1 MSISFSPIASDFFIW
16 TILILVL
23 VIGLASVFFYGKK
36 GVSKNRLWVK
46 TLLFLG
52 FWAFLAL
59 VLLSPQVPN
68 PKVSEPWLVYEK
80 GLERTEI
87 DFWKDSLGIS
97 EAVELGDFEQQ
108 SNQVIL
114 LGKQFSQADLY
125 PLRGL
130 EFDWVLPRENGLIR
144 DISWKGYLR
153 KGESQRVS
161 LSVFSS
167 KPDQVLKLGIPKT
180 DSLSLNLGWN
190 QGTLEFTTSGQG
202 RTEVPLLMGTDT
214 LTNLRYFVGPSVPKK
229 YQIQMG
235 FPSMESR
242 TLAAW
247 LREKGETV
255 SEQIQLSRETF
266 LETSANQDSLQVRII
281 DPAQLNQKSVQDWV
295 KAGKGNLMVIQVGD
309 ATSLTQQVN
318 RLFGTDFVLEAAKT
332 ELENGLEALPFSWK
346 EKRGQQLFLE
356 KRIAIQRVG
365 STQIGISLVESSYPL
380 ILEGK
385 KDAYEGIWG
394 AVFGAMEPAEP
405 RSKRLDAP
413 VFQGLETQIQIFDQ
427 DSLPE
432 FWSVGEDTVWLKVN
446 PINPFQTEGRW
457 QSSGRGWMDAGEDF
471 SVYSYQEEEF
481 PAVSTSRYIS
491 DVQRDSL
498 KAENEQFRQISP
510 WISLIGMLVFLGGM
524 WVEPKLNN

>member
-1 MSISFSPIASDFFIW
+1 MSISFSPIASDSFIW

-23 VIGLASVFFYGKK
+23 VIGLASVIFYGKK
-36 GVSKNRLWVK
+36 GVSNNRLWVK
-46 TLLFLG
+46 TLLFFG
-52 FWAFLAL
+52 FWAFLGLAL
-59 VLLSPQVPN
+59 LRPQVPN
-68 PKVSEPWLVYEK
+68 PKVSEPYLVYEK

-114 LGKQFSQADLY
+114 LGKQFSHADLY

-153 KGESQRVS
+153 KGELQRVS
-161 LSVFSS
+161 YSVFSTN
-167 KPDQVLKLGIPKT
+167 PDQVLKLGIPKS
-180 DSLSLNLGWN
+180 DSISLNPGWN
-190 QGTLEFTTSGQG
+190 KGMLEFKTAGLG
-202 RTEVPLLMGTDT
+202 RIEVPLILGKDT
-214 LTNLRYFVGPSVPKK
+214 LAMLRYFVGPSVPKK
-229 YQIQMG
+229 YQFQMG

-242 TLAAW
+242 TLANW

-266 LETSANQDSLQVRII
+266 LETARNQDSLQVRII

-295 KAGKGNLMVIQVGD
+295 EAGKGNLMVIQVGD

-318 RLFGTDFVLEAAKT
+318 RFFGTDFELDAAKT

-365 STQIGISLVESSYPL
+365 STQVGISLLESSYSL
-380 ILEGK
+380 VLEGK
-385 KDAYEGIWG
+385 KEAYEEIWG
-394 AVFGAMEPAEP
+394 VVFGAMEPAEP
-405 RSKRLDAP
+405 RSKRLKAP
-413 VFQGLETQIQIFDQ
+413 IFQGLETQIQLFEQ

-432 FWSVGEDTVWLKVN
+432 FWRVGKDTVWLKGN
-446 PINPFQTEGRW
+446 PINGFQAEGNW
-457 QSSGRGWMDAGEDF
+457 QPTGTGWIDAGDDF
-471 SVYSYQEEEF
+471 SVYGYKGEEF
-481 PAVSTSRYIS
+481 PAVCTSRYIS
-491 DVQRDSL
+491 DIQEDSI
-498 KAENEQFRQISP
+498 KAEKDQYRQIWP
-510 WISLIGMLVFLGGM
+510 WIGLIGMLVFLGGM
-524 WVEPKLNN
+524 WVEPKL